1 MWKLIFLGLIIWL
14 VIHII
19 KRGLNQSGSRSD
31 SNPAHPEN
39 SADPA
44 KKPADKTEDMVQCS
58 FCAVHLP
65 RSEAFLVD
73 DQLYCSKEHLPKK

>member
-19 KRGLNQSGSRSD
+19 KRGLSQTGSHPESK
-31 SNPAHPEN
+31 PTHPEN

-44 KKPADKTEDMVQCS
+44 KNPTDKTEDMVQCTV
-58 FCAVHLP
+58 CAVHLP
-65 RSEAFLVD
+65 RSEAFFVNG
-73 DQLYCSKEHLPKK
+73 QLYCSKEHLPRK

>member
-14 VIHII
+14 VIYII
-19 KRGLNQSGSRSD
+19 KRGLKQTGRRSD
-31 SNPAHPEN
+31 SNPADPEN
-39 SADPA
+39 SDRAR
-44 KKPADKTEDMVQCS
+44 KPAEKTEDMVQCT

-73 DQLYCSKEHLPKK
+73 GHLYCSKEHLPKP